1 MLKFHEF
8 LAQMNEAAT
17 LETEML
23 KYIDSGDVSSIKNY
37 LEELIKRTAE
47 QISEVDEDKKGLLN
61 KIKNIKISLG

>member
-8 LAQMNEAAT
+8 LAQMNEGAT

-23 KYIDSGDVSSIKNY
+23 KYIDSGDISSIKKY

>member
-23 KYIDSGDVSSIKNY
+23 KYIDSGDMSSIKKY